1 MENATG
7 KTKYTYQEYLQLE
20 RDTDI
25 RHEFWN
31 GEVFAMAGGKRSH
44 NEIALNVTSLL
55 NNTFRPKGCKTY
67 INDVKLELQVGNYYV
82 YPDVLLTCDKDDNDE
97 YLVKKPSLIVEVLS
111 KSTET
116 YDRSVK
122 LAQYRK
128 IKSLRYYILVSQ
140 AKPMV
145 EVYGRQNE
153 TSIFTYEVYE
163 SLEEIVQLPALDFV
177 LPMTEIYKYIIF
189 TPE

>member
-1 MENATG
+1 MEPAIR
-7 KTKYTYQEYLQLE
+7 TKKYSYQEYLELE

-25 RHEFWN
+25 RHEFFN
-31 GEVFAMAGGKRSH
+31 GEVFAMAGSSRLH
-44 NEIALNVTSLL
+44 NSIGINIANLL
-55 NNTFRPKGCKTY
+55 RDNFNPKGCETY
-67 INDVKLELQVGNYYV
+67 FNDVKLELQENNFYV
-82 YPDVLLTCDKDDNDE
+82 YPDVLLTCDKDDNDT
-97 YLVKKPSLIVEVLS
+97 YLVKKPCLIVEVLS

-140 AKPMV
+140 TKPMV

-153 TSIFTYEVYE
+153 TSLFTYEVYE
-163 SLEEIVQLPALDFV
+163 SLEEVVLLPALDFA
-177 LPMTEIYKYIIF
+177 LPMSDIYKYIIF
-189 TPE
+189 TEE

>member
-1 MENATG
+1 
-7 KTKYTYQEYLQLE
+7 
-20 RDTDI
+20 
-25 RHEFWN
+25 
-31 GEVFAMAGGKRSH
+31 MAGGTRNH
-44 NEIALNVTSLL
+44 NRIGANV
-55 NNTFRPKGCKTY
+55 NNFLSNYFNPKGCETY
-67 INDVKLELQVGNYYV
+67 FNDVKLELQVGNYYV
-82 YPDVLLTCDKDDNDE
+82 YPDVLLTCDEDDNDA

-111 KSTET
+111 KSTEA

-128 IKSLRYYILVSQ
+128 IKSLRYYLLVSQ

-177 LPMTEIYKYIIF
+177 LPMNEIYKYIIF